1 MAVAPAELA
10 RAATAEEQVA
20 CLLEAD
26 GQEREAAVHR
36 VSAASCYDKLGKYT
50 HAVTL
55 PRAALSA
62 ALPEDYRARVEQQL
76 TRCLAGAQKELNRSS
91 RRAASRPSSAVRQEP
106 GIAPRQG
113 LVQPAQLAGQ
123 AEQVPTRAR
132 ALQHEDARQVAPQR
146 RHAGT
151 HDVGRAVLGAEHQ
164 GVARPGAG
172 AAVGERQP
180 PAQAGTQV
188 ERDERLAQP
197 WVALQERQLPQRQP
211 ARAQPDDGALGEVHI
226 SRAAFAEL

>member
-26 GQEREAAVHR
+26 GQEREAAVLR

-62 ALPEDYRARVEQQL
+62 ALSEDYRARVEQQL

-91 RRAASRPSSAVRQEP
+91 RRAASRPSSAVP
-106 GIAPRQG
+106 
-113 LVQPAQLAGQ
+113 
-123 AEQVPTRAR
+123 
-132 ALQHEDARQVAPQR
+132 
-146 RHAGT
+146 
-151 HDVGRAVLGAEHQ
+151 
-164 GVARPGAG
+164 
-172 AAVGERQP
+172 
-180 PAQAGTQV
+180 
-188 ERDERLAQP
+188 
-197 WVALQERQLPQRQP
+197 
-211 ARAQPDDGALGEVHI
+211 
-226 SRAAFAEL
+226 